1 MMRSQEMGAVTAY
14 AAPGPSHIFRLSIA
28 KTRQGFAWGGRESSD
43 GFNQDVAHTVQVMA
57 NEVNREAD
65 RRGARSSGG
74 CCEIGR
80 TNPEAFS
87 RPWPSFATRCADLI
101 ALIRNLIS
109 ILVPLWRDI
118 HFAFASHRQPAAGP
132 LAHVC

>member
-14 AAPGPSHIFRLSIA
+14 AAPGPTHIFRLSIA

-65 RRGARSSGG
+65 RRGARSSGV

-80 TNPEAFS
+80 RNPEAFS
-87 RPWPSFATRCADLI
+87 RPWPSLCDAMRRPYRAHPESHFDPGT
-101 ALIRNLIS
+101 ALS
-109 ILVPLWRDI
+109 
-118 HFAFASHRQPAAGP
+118 
-132 LAHVC
+132 